1 MMTSVHDMPSRIT
14 FLRRNKPAQDIIR
27 EVAED
32 HDLTVSDL
40 LSPSRRR
47 KYAWPRQEAMLRMR
61 EETELSYPQIARL
74 LRREDHTT
82 ILYGVRAARQRIKE
96 GTQQ

>member
-1 MMTSVHDMPSRIT
+1 MKSVHDMPTRIT
-14 FLRRNKPAQDIIR
+14 FLRRNKAAQDIIR

-32 HDLTVSDL
+32 HGLTVSDL
-40 LSPSRRR
+40 LGPSKRR

-74 LRREDHTT
+74 LRRKDHTT
-82 ILYGVRAARQRIKE
+82 IWHGERAARQRIKE
-96 GTQQ
+96 GN

>member
-1 MMTSVHDMPSRIT
+1 MTSVHDMPSRIT
-14 FLRRNKPAQDIIR
+14 LSRRNKPAQDIIR
-27 EVAED
+27 EVSEKYD
-32 HDLTVSDL
+32 IEVSNL

-74 LRREDHTT
+74 LRRKDHATV
-82 ILYGVRAARQRIKE
+82 IYGVRAARQRIKE
-96 GTQQ
+96 GAKQ

>member
-1 MMTSVHDMPSRIT
+1 MTSVHDMPARIT
-14 FLRRNKPAQDIIR
+14 FLRRNKPAQQIIR

-32 HDLTVSDL
+32 HDLTIADL
-40 LSPSRRR
+40 LSASKRR

-74 LRREDHTT
+74 LRRKDHTT
-82 ILYGVRAARQRIKE
+82 IWHGERAARQRIKE
-96 GTQQ
+96 GN

>member
-1 MMTSVHDMPSRIT
+1 MTSVHDMPARIT

-27 EVAED
+27 EVAKD
-32 HDLTVSDL
+32 HGLTVPEL
-40 LSPSRRR
+40 LGPSRRR

-74 LRREDHTT
+74 LRRKDHTT
-82 ILYGVRAARQRIKE
+82 IWHGERAARQRIKE
-96 GTQQ
+96 GN

>member
-1 MMTSVHDMPSRIT
+1 MVSVHDMPARIT

-27 EVAED
+27 EVAAKHELD
-32 HDLTVSDL
+32 VSDL
-40 LSPSRRR
+40 LGPSKRR
-47 KYAWPRQEAMLRMR
+47 KYAWPRQEAMMRMR

-96 GTQQ
+96 GN

>member
-1 MMTSVHDMPSRIT
+1 MPTRIT

-32 HDLTVSDL
+32 HGLTVSDL
-40 LSPSRRR
+40 LSQSKRR

-74 LRREDHTT
+74 LRRKDHTT
-82 ILYGVRAARQRIKE
+82 IWHGERAARQRIKE
-96 GTQQ
+96 GN